1 MTESW
6 RALGMAT
13 SSSTGS
19 HVHRDLNN
27 LLVTS
32 RTSAYALVRE
42 PKVRAHANHE
52 LCPNSHESCL
62 KVIDTCSLEVFR
74 AFFMDKYTPMNS
86 YIASSPCNIA
96 CRYFEMYSILKIFD
110 LFRFRGLVARVVA
123 STRSTRHH
131 KIKRWRVK
139 CAFADV

>member
-1 MTESW
+1 MHSFKL
-6 RALGMAT
+6 RIFDGHLPDASGFKQSA
-13 SSSTGS
+13 
-19 HVHRDLNN
+19 RDL
-27 LLVTS
+27 
-32 RTSAYALVRE
+32 AYALVRE

-74 AFFMDKYTPMNS
+74 AFFVDKYAPMNS
-86 YIASSPCNIA
+86 CIASSPCNIA

-139 CAFADV
+139 CAFADLPVKVLR